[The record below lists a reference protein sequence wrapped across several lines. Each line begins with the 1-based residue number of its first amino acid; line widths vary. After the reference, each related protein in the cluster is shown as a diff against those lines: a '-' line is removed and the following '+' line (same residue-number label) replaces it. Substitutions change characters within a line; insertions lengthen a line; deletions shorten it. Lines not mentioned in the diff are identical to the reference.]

1 MASPKLYTWSHV
13 ADDLLTQR
21 AKNGDIGECYAVGD
35 AYYHYYLDNNST
47 DTNLLYTAEHWFN
60 RGNRLGGTAGY
71 YALGLVYMQYAKLYS
86 GYTDKHIQTLCE
98 AEHYFLCALYK
109 DEDMEACYELGVL
122 YFDHADVIDLAIDVV
137 DAEEVPLLSHQKR
150 KKMELAEQYLLNA
163 SQLQSEYAEMADYQ
177 LGILYWD
184 LSTDS
189 KSKQKS
195 EYLKKSQYYFDK
207 PTTIQDQD
215 TLRIISR
222 LFFSSGNIL
231 IGLKYA
237 YRSFIDE

>member
-1 MASPKLYTWSHV
+1 
-13 ADDLLTQR
+13 
-21 AKNGDIGECYAVGD
+21 
-35 AYYHYYLDNNST
+35 
-47 DTNLLYTAEHWFN
+47 
-60 RGNRLGGTAGY
+60 
-71 YALGLVYMQYAKLYS
+71 
-86 GYTDKHIQTLCE
+86 
-98 AEHYFLCALYK
+98 
-109 DEDMEACYELGVL
+109 MEACYELGVL